1 MSLIYRVVSS
11 VPHILFKPVYDLY
24 ESYLFEK
31 VKSRPERIPKHIAI
45 IMDGNRR
52 WARILNKP
60 PWYGHL
66 FGSKKLEEILEWCR
80 DLGIRTLTVYAF
92 STENFNRSKEEV
104 KMLMDLF
111 EKKFRELIH
120 DRRVHKYG
128 IRVNVLGRKE
138 LLPENVRKAAE
149 EAEQATKKYNNYN
162 LNIAIAYG
170 GRSEIVDAVKR
181 IVDDIQVGKLNKN
194 EIDEK
199 LLKRYLYVPNMTDPD
214 IVIRTGGEV
223 RISNF
228 LIYQIAY
235 SELFFVDVYFPEFR
249 KIDFLRIIREYQKR
263 DRRFGK

>member
-1 MSLIYRVVSS
+1 MLYRIVSKI
-11 VPHILFKPVYDLY
+11 PHILLKPIYDLY

-31 VKSRPERIPKHIAI
+31 VKSQPEKIPKHVAI

-52 WARILNKP
+52 WARLLDKP

-66 FGSKKLEEILEWCR
+66 FGSRKLEEILEWCR
-80 DLGIRTLTVYAF
+80 ELGIRTLTVYAF
-92 STENFNRSKEEV
+92 STENFKRSKEEV

-111 EKKFRELIH
+111 EKKFKELLH
-120 DRRVHKYG
+120 DERVHKYG

-138 LLPENVRKAAE
+138 LLPKNVREAAE
-149 EAEQATKKYNNYN
+149 EAEKVTRKYNNFT
-162 LNIAIAYG
+162 LNIAVAYG

-181 IVDDIQVGKLNKN
+181 IVEDVQARRLNKN
-194 EIDEK
+194 EINEE
-199 LLKRYLYVPNMTDPD
+199 LLKRYLYLPNMSDPD

-228 LIYQIAY
+228 LLYQIAY

-263 DRRFGK
+263 HRRFGK